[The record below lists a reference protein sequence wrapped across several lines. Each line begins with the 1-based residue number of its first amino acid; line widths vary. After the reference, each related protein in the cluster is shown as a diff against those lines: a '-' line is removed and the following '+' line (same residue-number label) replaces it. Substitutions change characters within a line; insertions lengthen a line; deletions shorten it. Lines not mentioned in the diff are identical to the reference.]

1 MNGRRVVAGGTLLAV
16 GTLAAVLAAPV
27 LLGGDLASLPI
38 MIFGLATAVFGATQ
52 LRGGLHAPSPRRM
65 ARRLS
70 DPIPER
76 AETNSPPTPYHSTSD
91 YPYTSSRRGR
101 DEGGHG
107 SDGDQRGEGYGG
119 DSGGRSGGG
128 SGGGSGGRS
137 GGDSGGGS
145 GGGWSGGGDSGG
157 GWSGGGGGD
166 SGGGGGS

>member
-1 MNGRRVVAGGTLLAV
+1 MNGRQVVAGGTLLAV

-27 LLGGDLASLPI
+27 LLTGHLASLPI
-38 MIFGLATAVFGATQ
+38 MIFGLAAAVFGATQ
-52 LRGGLHAPSPRRM
+52 LRGGLHAPAPRRV

-70 DPIPER
+70 DPIPRR
-76 AETNSPPTPYHSTSD
+76 AETSSPPTPYYSMSD
-91 YPYTSSRRGR
+91 YPDTSSRRGH

-119 DSGGRSGGG
+119 GSGGDSGGG
-128 SGGGSGGRS
+128 SGGDSGGWS
-137 GGDSGGGS
+137 GGGSTGGS